1 MNELCIIWIFS
12 YCTIIKRIILER
24 ITIKAY
30 AVKHKLSIFNVMKM
44 MKSGKIKSE
53 VFNEK
58 GRDVTYILFD
68 EETEKEIREQI
79 VPMGQKEDLVLREE
93 IKFLRKEIQHLRKDV
108 EELKKR
114 L

>member
-1 MNELCIIWIFS
+1 MNELCIIWVFS

-68 EETEKEIREQI
+68 EETEKEISEQI

-93 IKFLRKEIQHLRKDV
+93 IKFLRKEIQYLRKDV